1 MAAGALIGT
10 TLGVGSDDAP
20 LLLALLVLGIGMGLS
35 TAPATESVMGSLPR
49 EHTGI
54 GSAINDTLREL
65 GIALGVAVIGSVA
78 ASVYRSRFDR
88 ALAAGG
94 TTLSPADAHA
104 AHGSIGGALSVAG
117 RPGGSGATVA
127 DAARSAF
134 VDGFHVG
141 WWVVAAT
148 MLLSA
153 VVALVFLPARAA
165 VARPSD
171 EVAPGAGPADA
182 EADPARSAA

>member
-1 MAAGALIGT
+1 M
-10 TLGVGSDDAP
+10 
-20 LLLALLVLGIGMGLS
+20 
-35 TAPATESVMGSLPR
+35 
-49 EHTGI
+49 
-54 GSAINDTLREL
+54 REL
-65 GIALGVAVIGSVA
+65 GVALGVAVIGSIA
-78 ASVYRSRFDR
+78 ASVYRSRFDH

-94 TTLSPADAHA
+94 VALSPADAHT

-117 RPGGSGATVA
+117 RPGGSTASVA

-153 VVALVFLPARAA
+153 VVALVFLPARAG
-165 VARPSD
+165 VARPSEDAGPGAGPSD
-171 EVAPGAGPADA
+171 EAAPGAGAVDA